1 MVSAISCNG
10 LLNFI
15 DYTRKFF
22 SYLMWS
28 VCSLL
33 ISLLGVFANLLISQ
47 YDQLKY
53 LETLWKK
60 KQTNM
65 NNLQHL
71 GMELWQRDSL
81 DVGLPNEFNQFNF
94 LEKI

>member
-1 MVSAISCNG
+1 
-10 LLNFI
+10 
-15 DYTRKFF
+15 
-22 SYLMWS
+22 MWS